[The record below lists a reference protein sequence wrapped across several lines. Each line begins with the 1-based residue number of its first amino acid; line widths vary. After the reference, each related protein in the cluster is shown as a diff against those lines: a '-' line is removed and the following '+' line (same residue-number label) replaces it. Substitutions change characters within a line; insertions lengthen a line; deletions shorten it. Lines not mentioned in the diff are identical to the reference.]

1 MVSPRQRDF
10 LQSHPATVSELQD
23 ALGVSKS
30 RIRAYRTQCRKE
42 GFEFEKR
49 GEVWHVD
56 PPEGEDTEMD
66 LSKAAQTVLETLP
79 ADKYELAE
87 AIGVEPSTAKSKIS
101 ELRQNGYEIPYD
113 EQTGKYHEEGADP
126 YKTAEEIRE
135 NVREQVQKGVHESE
149 LIETNQTTTE
159 EVQRAVDA
167 LRDEGVNIKRMGG
180 ENDPVY
186 HIPTEWDRQYAL
198 NDGEDLTFALISD
211 THLGSSAEHLD
222 ELHDFYN
229 RCVEQGIT
237 DVFHCGDI
245 SDGWN
250 VHPGHLNEIKP
261 EAAGWQRLRDYV
273 VKNYPQRDGIT
284 THFIEGNHDN
294 KFFNRNNIHFGRMIA
309 DRREDLNYL
318 GNSQATIYLS
328 REHDITLELIHPSG
342 GKPYTTGYRLQTLYR
357 ERNMEDR
364 PTIGGV
370 GHLHGSMYAETEGVK
385 GLYAGAW
392 KGTTTY
398 GKRKGHQAKIG
409 GWILDI
415 RISDGEITE
424 FVPKWQGY
432 PERDTDNKY
441 DLESLKG

>member
-1 MVSPRQRDF
+1 MS
-10 LQSHPATVSELQD
+10 
-23 ALGVSKS
+23 G
-30 RIRAYRTQCRKE
+30 
-42 GFEFEKR
+42 
-49 GEVWHVD
+49 
-56 PPEGEDTEMD
+56 
-66 LSKAAQTVLETLP
+66 LSDKARTVLETLP
-79 ADKYELAE
+79 ADKYELAD
-87 AIGVEPSTAKSKIS
+87 AIDQKPTTAKDKIQ
-101 ELRQNGYEIPYD
+101 ELRQHDYD
-113 EQTGKYHEEGADP
+113 IEYDLSTQKYHQAENDP
-126 YKTAEEIRE
+126 YNKAEEIVE
-135 NVREQVQKGVHESE
+135 PVRDSIKNGAHESE
-149 LIETNQTTTE
+149 LLETLQTTSE
-159 EVQRAVDA
+159 QLAAA
-167 LRDEGVNIKRMGG
+167 LDRLESEGVNIRTMGDDK
-180 ENDPVY
+180 DPVY
-186 HIPTEWDRQYAL
+186 HIPTEWDRKYTL
-198 NDGEDLTFALISD
+198 NQGGEKLTFALISD

-222 ELHDFYN
+222 ELHDFYD
-229 RCVEQGIT
+229 RCVNQGIT

-245 SDGWN
+245 SDGWK

-261 EAAGWQRLRDYV
+261 DAAGWQRLKNYV
-273 VKNYPQRDGIT
+273 VKNYPQREGIT

-294 KFFNRNNIHFGRMIA
+294 KFYNRNNIHFGRLIA

-409 GWILDI
+409 GWILDVT
-415 RISDGEITE
+415 ISDGEITE

-432 PERDTDNKY
+432 PERETDNEY
-441 DLESLKG
+441 DLEELDK

>member
-1 MVSPRQRDF
+1 MS
-10 LQSHPATVSELQD
+10 
-23 ALGVSKS
+23 G
-30 RIRAYRTQCRKE
+30 
-42 GFEFEKR
+42 
-49 GEVWHVD
+49 
-56 PPEGEDTEMD
+56 
-66 LSKAAQTVLETLP
+66 LSDKARTVLETLP

-87 AIGVEPSTAKSKIS
+87 AINQKPTTAKDKIQ
-101 ELRQNGYEIPYD
+101 ELRQHDYD
-113 EQTGKYHEEGADP
+113 IEYDLSTQKYHQAENDP
-126 YKTAEEIRE
+126 YNKAEEIVEPVRDSIE
-135 NVREQVQKGVHESE
+135 NGAHESE
-149 LIETNQTTTE
+149 LLETLQTTSEQLT
-159 EVQRAVDA
+159 AA
-167 LRDEGVNIKRMGG
+167 LDRLESEGVNIRTMGD
-180 ENDPVY
+180 EKDPVY
-186 HIPTEWDRQYAL
+186 HIPTEWDQKYTL
-198 NDGEDLTFALISD
+198 NQGGEKLTFALISD

-222 ELHDFYN
+222 ELHDFYD
-229 RCVEQGIT
+229 RCVNQGIT

-245 SDGWN
+245 SDGWK

-261 EAAGWQRLRDYV
+261 DAAGWQRLKNYV
-273 VKNYPQRDGIT
+273 VENYPQRENIT

-294 KFFNRNNIHFGRMIA
+294 KFYNRNNIHFGRLIA
-309 DRREDLNYL
+309 DRRDDLNYL

-409 GWILDI
+409 GWILDVT
-415 RISDGEITE
+415 ISDGEITE

-432 PERDTDNKY
+432 PERETDNEY
-441 DLESLKG
+441 DLEELDK